1 MTESQYVRIT
11 EKGSDPEGALA
22 KQYNDALLRQTL
34 LVADLPWMLGPF
46 NPDVAQE
53 VLETFTHAGGQGR
66 VLADAFSSAGA
77 EAPSKAVSKS
87 KPRKAA
93 KKPSGAKA
101 KKAASP
107 RKAAGAKKKAS
118 GARAK
123 KTPGRGKAKGAA
135 KRKR

>member
-1 MTESQYVRIT
+1 MAESQYVRIT

-66 VLADAFSSAGA
+66 VLADAFSSEGAGA
-77 EAPSKAVSKS
+77 PAK
-87 KPRKAA
+87 A
-93 KKPSGAKA
+93 KKPSAAKAKKPSAAKA

-123 KTPGRGKAKGAA
+123 KAPSRGKAKGVA